1 MSQRKRKQNPEAAM
15 FLEKERGR
23 SKKYTP
29 DTGNRYR
36 HALGMKVSDLDN
48 FDFDYDSTEEKE
60 VPDNV
65 AEEKKNDWDDKL
77 MREDVDPDDHDME
90 YASMK
95 LPDAANPNGYPLT
108 MRQMNYGY
116 FPENPPGPPPVERLP
131 PSIEEQL
138 FADQVRYNI
147 KQDGYGGKRKTNKK
161 RKSRSK
167 KSSKKKL
174 SRKQHKGNRK

>member
-1 MSQRKRKQNPEAAM
+1 MSQRKRKQNPEAAK
-15 FLEKERGR
+15 FLERERGR
-23 SKKYTP
+23 SKKITP
-29 DTGNRYR
+29 DTGTRYG
-36 HALGMKVSDLDN
+36 HALGIKVKELDD
-48 FDFDYDSTEEKE
+48 FDFDYESTEEKE
-60 VPDNV
+60 
-65 AEEKKNDWDDKL
+65 EEEENDWGNKL
-77 MREDVDPDDHDME
+77 IREDVDPDDHAME

-116 FPENPPGPPPVERLP
+116 FPENPPGPPSVESLP

-147 KQDGYGGKRKTNKK
+147 KQDGHGGKRKTNKK